1 MNKKR
6 SPTHISLGLAF
17 VCGSALLLACNYLAA
32 VTPTLERHNPPAST
46 TASTQTPGIVF
57 PESSVISPDGL
68 HAARIDGRDRLVI
81 IDSGGG
87 EAEIAGSGQITRFL
101 WFPDSRHLVYSDR
114 VSTDAGFPSTEDRL
128 LTADIV
134 SGTTMEIDKG
144 FAPSL
149 SPDGSRVA
157 FLLGARVGDACIV
170 GFGLGVVELDDQMR
184 PVSLL
189 RQDDI
194 SGFPISEEAETFYP
208 ALGKD
213 LEFPGIWRDASTLEV
228 PMRWACKMDDPG
240 NGVYLVDLESRR
252 AEKIGELP
260 TE

>member
-6 SPTHISLGLAF
+6 FPTHFSLGLSF
-17 VCGSALLLACNYLAA
+17 VCGSALLLACNYQAA
-32 VTPTLERHNPPAST
+32 VTPTPERPNPPAST
-46 TASTQTPGIVF
+46 TASTQTPAIVF

-68 HAARIDGRDRLVI
+68 HAARIDGGDRLFI
-81 IDSGGG
+81 LDSGRG
-87 EAEIAGSGQITRFL
+87 EAEIAGSGVITQFS
-101 WFPDSRHLVYSDR
+101 WFPDSRHLVYSER

-134 SGTTMEIDKG
+134 SGTTSEIGQG
-144 FAPSL
+144 FTPSV

-170 GFGLGVVELDDQMR
+170 GFGLGVVELDDQAR

-189 RQDDI
+189 RQDEI
-194 SGFPISEEAETFYP
+194 SGLPISEEAETFYP
-208 ALGKD
+208 SLGRD
-213 LEFPGIWRDASTLEV
+213 SEFPGIWRDASTLEV
-228 PMRWACKMDDPG
+228 QMRWACKMDDRG
-240 NGVYLVDLESRR
+240 NGVYLVDLESKR